1 MRGGA
6 AVRWRLVVAHA
17 FPDVENEEVAV
28 EGEAFEGDIT
38 GGEDIAAAGL
48 GVGQAVFGRGDE
60 IILPRLIQGIGKIKK
75 YAFAV
80 QKQSLRCKP
89 RNDCNSFSCYAVER
103 FHPLLPICL
112 TTDRCLDTS
121 LHLALPPQLIGIRWN
136 LRRMCR

>member
-48 GVGQAVFGRGDE
+48 GVGQAVFGRGDDLLWGTGLHGGAVDVTAE
-60 IILPRLIQGIGKIKK
+60 GDLI
-75 YAFAV
+75 AV
-80 QKQSLRCKP
+80 QALDLGEVNVAHRRLLQRV
-89 RNDCNSFSCYAVER
+89 DAV
-103 FHPLLPICL
+103 PIGL
-112 TTDRCLDTS
+112 VV
-121 LHLALPPQLIGIRWN
+121 
-136 LRRMCR
+136 

>member
-48 GVGQAVFGRGDE
+48 GVGQAVFGRGD
-60 IILPRLIQGIGKIKK
+60 
-75 YAFAV
+75 
-80 QKQSLRCKP
+80 
-89 RNDCNSFSCYAVER
+89 D
-103 FHPLLPICL
+103 LLWG
-112 TTDRCLDTS
+112 TG
-121 LHLALPPQLIGIRWN
+121 LAW
-136 LRRMCR
+136 RRSGRYRRGRPYCRTGA